1 MPVLIKLFCVHTYH
15 HKDCKHWIFAC
26 IRGWLEKWKYDLY
39 LLCFDLLHAKKL
51 STFFIIKFSLQN
63 QIVYNQNFHKQ
74 SHYYP
79 PYISYKLYIGYINIC
94 IFFSRKHTRSSTS
107 NAEIGNIENEYIRNL
122 QQQIYFLELEANYL
136 YPFYRI
142 WKIKLQALSIGAAK
156 IWMKDYTH
164 INPMLTH
171 LNSQIL
177 VFSDAVGKYCDSFII
192 IYPLLQQPEEN
203 KHVKPQVR
211 SVE

>member
-1 MPVLIKLFCVHTYH
+1 MQTLNICVHKRRCFVLISFMQRNSLHFSSLNLV
-15 HKDCKHWIFAC
+15 CKTRLYTIRISMSKVTTIPLIF
-26 IRGWLEKWKYDLY
+26 L
-39 LLCFDLLHAKKL
+39 
-51 STFFIIKFSLQN
+51 TN
-63 QIVYNQNFHKQ
+63 
-74 SHYYP
+74 
-79 PYISYKLYIGYINIC
+79 YIYIYIC

-211 SVE
+211 SVEQPRAKI